1 MSILF
6 LWCFANHVVG
16 SLRHARPP
24 LCADMQFHS
33 VGRAAVGP
41 SRAMTRRLQQAAQW
55 MERALLA
62 ITVGVLTVATVVVGI
77 LLAVWILL

>member
-1 MSILF
+1 
-6 LWCFANHVVG
+6 
-16 SLRHARPP
+16 
-24 LCADMQFHS
+24 MQFHS

-62 ITVGVLTVATVVVGI
+62 ITAGDRGDGGRRH
-77 LLAVWILL
+77 LAGGLDFALGGEVSTCPPASGDSK

>member
-1 MSILF
+1 
-6 LWCFANHVVG
+6 
-16 SLRHARPP
+16 
-24 LCADMQFHS
+24 
-33 VGRAAVGP
+33 
-41 SRAMTRRLQQAAQW
+41 

>member
-1 MSILF
+1 
-6 LWCFANHVVG
+6 
-16 SLRHARPP
+16 
-24 LCADMQFHS
+24 MQFHS

-41 SRAMTRRLQQAAQW
+41 SRAMTGPRLQQAEQM

-62 ITVGVLTVATVVVGI
+62 ITVGVLTVATVTVGI

>member
-1 MSILF
+1 
-6 LWCFANHVVG
+6 
-16 SLRHARPP
+16 
-24 LCADMQFHS
+24 MQFHS

-62 ITVGVLTVATVVVGI
+62 ITVGVLTAATVVVGI